1 VFLFVLAAA
10 SWAAGAEIFA
20 ARGDS
25 HDPALA
31 LSRARAD
38 AGAQAL
44 WRYISSR
51 METEPL
57 QRNFSRITE
66 AFLNQSQ
73 AYIKSN
79 RVLTMRRSGNLTE
92 VMAEVEVEES
102 ALGPAL
108 DRLSLPSEQKAAAR
122 PLLCLVSELAGPG
135 RPPLYWWSEPGN
147 SSAAF
152 ASLTGELEAFGF
164 TPLLLPA
171 GQAQTI
177 PPPPDLTLERALEA
191 GRALNA
197 DLLLLGR
204 VRLYP
209 LREERAAALVPAA
222 SFTLLNPREN
232 LVLAQ
237 VEAQGPVQGSG
248 EEAEARLRG
257 EINEALDKLFELAG
271 LKAAPPVSARLRLE
285 YQGLHSAAQLTR
297 LERLLT
303 LLGGAVINSHRESMS
318 AGKAVLIL
326 DSRIDAQELAE
337 RMRSNPE
344 LMKEIEILQQSED
357 TVIIRP
363 AAR

>member
-1 VFLFVLAAA
+1 MKIIFAAVFLYILAAA
-10 SWAAGAEIFA
+10 SWAGGAEIFV

-25 HDPALA
+25 HDPDLA
-31 LSRARAD
+31 L
-38 AGAQAL
+38 
-44 WRYISSR
+44 
-51 METEPL
+51 
-57 QRNFSRITE
+57 
-66 AFLNQSQ
+66 SQ

-79 RVLTMRRSGNLTE
+79 RVLTLRRSGNLTE

-108 DRLSLPSEQKAAAR
+108 DKISLPLEQRAAAR
-122 PLLCLVSELAGPG
+122 PLLCLVSEPAGPG
-135 RPPLYWWSEPGN
+135 RPPLYWWSDPEN

-152 ASLTGELEAFGF
+152 ASLAGELEAFGF

-177 PPPPDLTLERALEA
+177 LPPPALTPEWALEA

-197 DLLLLGR
+197 DLLLMGR

-209 LREERAAALVPAA
+209 LREERAAALLPAA

-248 EEAEARLRG
+248 EEAEAQVRE
-257 EINEALDKLFELAG
+257 EISEALGKLFELAG
-271 LKAAPPVSARLRLE
+271 FKAAPPTFARLRLE
-285 YQGLHSAAQLTR
+285 YQGLNSAAQLTR

-303 LLGGAVINSHRESMS
+303 LLGGAVTSSHRESMS

-326 DSRIDAQELAE
+326 DSRVDAQELAE

-344 LMKEIEILQQSED
+344 LMKEIEILRQSED
-357 TVIIRP
+357 SITIRP